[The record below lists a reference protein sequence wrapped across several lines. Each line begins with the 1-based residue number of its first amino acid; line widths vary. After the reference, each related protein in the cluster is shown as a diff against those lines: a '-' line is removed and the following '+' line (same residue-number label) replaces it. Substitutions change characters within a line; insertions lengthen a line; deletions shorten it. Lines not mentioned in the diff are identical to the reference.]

1 MIFDLKLGPLFI
13 FEIDNTSS
21 RLSGRA
27 SVLITIDLVS
37 LYGVLRLVATFILI
51 KSLGGLFD
59 MKSLLFTS
67 WLAVVALIAL
77 LDEEINDDGVD
88 EDDDES
94 IVIGVR
100 VFTGVTTE
108 AAVDWDGVGV
118 DEAAAAD
125 NAVEDKLIWRF
136 LSLFD

>member
-1 MIFDLKLGPLFI
+1 M
-13 FEIDNTSS
+13 
-21 RLSGRA
+21 
-27 SVLITIDLVS
+27 
-37 LYGVLRLVATFILI
+37 
-51 KSLGGLFD
+51 
-59 MKSLLFTS
+59 
-67 WLAVVALIAL
+67 IAL

-125 NAVEDKLIWRF
+125 NAVEDKLI
-136 LSLFD
+136 